1 MADVTA
7 ELVRDA
13 AATAA
18 VFGFFASCWFGWA
31 QERPPRQW
39 RTPLTVAAVAALLT
53 AVGGALLT
61 WQHWSDGTAFDP
73 DGGATFGV
81 VVADEVAAAG
91 LGSWLLVLRRRADL
105 ISAWIALVV
114 GVHFYPLAPL
124 LRYPLLYVVATVVTL
139 VALSS
144 PYVARS
150 RGYAVSAVTGAAT
163 GAVLL
168 AAALFSLVSAAS

>member
-1 MADVTA
+1 MTGVSA
-7 ELVRDA
+7 EFVRDA

-18 VFGFFASCWFGWA
+18 VFGFFSSCWFSWA

-39 RTPLTVAAVAALLT
+39 RTPLTVAAVVALLT
-53 AVGGALLT
+53 AAGGAWLT
-61 WQHWSDGTAFDP
+61 WRHWSDGTTFDP
-73 DGGATFGV
+73 GTGMAFGV
-81 VVADEVAAAG
+81 IVAVEVGVAG
-91 LGSWLLVLRRRADL
+91 LGSWLLVSRRRADL
-105 ISAWIALVV
+105 VPAWIALVV

-124 LRYPLLYVVATVVTL
+124 LHYPLRYAVATVVTL

-150 RGYAVSAVTGAAT
+150 RGYAVSAATGAAT

-168 AAALFSLVSAAS
+168 VAASFSLVSAVS